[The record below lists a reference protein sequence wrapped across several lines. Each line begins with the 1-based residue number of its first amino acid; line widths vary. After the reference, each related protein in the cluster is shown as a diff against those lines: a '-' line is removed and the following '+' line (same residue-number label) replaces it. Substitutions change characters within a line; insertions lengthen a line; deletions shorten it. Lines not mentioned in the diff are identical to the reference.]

1 MPRVEDGAMVVA
13 GLKAGER
20 VRVGLEVIDDPGAG
34 GEQDDDQQTR
44 SEVLLHAP
52 AIVERIEL
60 LLAC

>member
-1 MPRVEDGAMVVA
+1 MVVA